1 MQAADSR
8 SVALRCG
15 LQFILLYT
23 MMPSQHGCLA
33 FLVVA
38 AALTTRGSK
47 NTLLHM
53 AAFGGHARMVRPAL
67 PSIALMRQLQR
78 RVKGTV
84 LFVCLQHFAQVD
96 ALITLRA
103 DMQAINAECVHF

>member
-1 MQAADSR
+1 MQCFRPCNPFASPSHAALSLALYGDVDQVSQLVRQVPQGVSVQAADSR
-8 SVALRCG
+8 SVALRSG
-15 LQFILLYT
+15 LQFILMYT

-67 PSIALMRQLQR
+67 P
-78 RVKGTV
+78 
-84 LFVCLQHFAQVD
+84 
-96 ALITLRA
+96 
-103 DMQAINAECVHF
+103 

>member
-8 SVALRCG
+8 STAMRFG

-23 MMPSQHGCLA
+23 MMPLHGCLA
-33 FLVVA
+33 FFIVA
-38 AALTTRGSK
+38 TALTTRGSK

-78 RVKGTV
+78 RVKGTM

-103 DMQAINAECVHF
+103 DVQAINAECVHF